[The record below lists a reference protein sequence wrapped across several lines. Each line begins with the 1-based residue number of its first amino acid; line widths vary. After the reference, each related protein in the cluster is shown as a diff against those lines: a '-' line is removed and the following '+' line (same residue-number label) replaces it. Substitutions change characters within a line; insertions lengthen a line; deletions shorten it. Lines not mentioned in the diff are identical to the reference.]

1 MSPKYFPNISEDQIL
16 LINRVI
22 RSISEN
28 KDYLSDPSC
37 PYPDTVKDFFAKQ
50 TRLSGEGGEAPDLFE
65 GDEIVA
71 IEKQIQKLLNDLEEY
86 GRGLNADD
94 TSEKLQYFKTK
105 NSLLEK
111 LLTNLERATNLKQI
125 NEFRSIV
132 IQFMDEVLTKDQITT
147 FMQRIDGVLTNGK

>member
-1 MSPKYFPNISEDQIL
+1 MQPKYFPNVSEDQIL

-28 KDYLSDPSC
+28 KDYLSDPKC
-37 PYPDTVKDFFAKQ
+37 PYTQPVKDFFAKQ
-50 TRLSGEGGEAPDLFE
+50 MRLAGNGGESQDLFE
-65 GDEIVA
+65 GDEVVA
-71 IEKQIQKLLNDLEEY
+71 IERQIQKLLNDLEAY
-86 GRGLNADD
+86 GNSLNADD
-94 TSEKLQYFKTK
+94 SSEKLQYFKTK

-111 LLTNLERATNLKQI
+111 LLSNLERASNLKQI

>member
-1 MSPKYFPNISEDQIL
+1 MQTYFPNIQEDHIL
-16 LINRVI
+16 LINRVM
-22 RSISEN
+22 RSIAEN
-28 KDYLSDPSC
+28 PDYLNNPKC
-37 PYPDTVKDFFAKQ
+37 PYSDTVKAFFQKQ
-50 TRLSGEGGEAPDLFE
+50 AAPSTSTPDLFE

-71 IEKQIQKLLNDLEEY
+71 VERQIQKLLNDLEVY
-86 GRGLNADD
+86 GQKLGDGD

-111 LLTNLERATNLKQI
+111 LLNNMERANNLKQI

>member
-1 MSPKYFPNISEDQIL
+1 MQAKYFPNIIEDQVL
-16 LINRVI
+16 LINRVF

-28 KDYLSDPSC
+28 PDYLNDPNCTYSPAVKEFFQQRATSD
-37 PYPDTVKDFFAKQ
+37 A
-50 TRLSGEGGEAPDLFE
+50 EAPDLFADGVVE
-65 GDEIVA
+65 GL
-71 IEKQIQKLLNDLEEY
+71 EKQIQKLINDLEVY
-86 GRGLNADD
+86 GQGLGVGD

-111 LLTNLERATNLKQI
+111 LINNLERVTNLKQI
-125 NEFRSIV
+125 NEFRSTV